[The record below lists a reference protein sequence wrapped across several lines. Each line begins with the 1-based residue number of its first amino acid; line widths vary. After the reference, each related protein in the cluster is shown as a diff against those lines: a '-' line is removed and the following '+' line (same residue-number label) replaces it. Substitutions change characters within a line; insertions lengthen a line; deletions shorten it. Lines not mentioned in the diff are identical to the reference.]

1 MRRITVLQM
10 LVFAALAAL
19 AAALAVATTCA
30 LLGRAPLGDF
40 RGVVLVLVAV
50 VLLYA
55 YAIAVYRLFLA
66 CFPLREGEIAK
77 GSGQEFVYHVY
88 VLFYLM
94 LFYPVIRSG
103 IPPAPF
109 MRAFY
114 RALGARLGVNTY
126 SQGILH
132 DPPFVTIGR
141 DSVVGQSALLI
152 PHVIEGERLA
162 HHAIRIGDRA
172 TVGAGAIVLSGVTI
186 GDGAIV
192 SAGAVVPKGTAIGA
206 GEIWGGVPA
215 RLVRRVDDPI
225 VPSML
230 DSRFRGNDS

>member
-1 MRRITVLQM
+1 
-10 LVFAALAAL
+10 
-19 AAALAVATTCA
+19 
-30 LLGRAPLGDF
+30 
-40 RGVVLVLVAV
+40 
-50 VLLYA
+50 
-55 YAIAVYRLFLA
+55 
-66 CFPLREGEIAK
+66 
-77 GSGQEFVYHVY
+77 
-88 VLFYLM
+88 
-94 LFYPVIRSG
+94 
-103 IPPAPF
+103 
-109 MRAFY
+109 
-114 RALGARLGVNTY
+114 VNTY

-215 RLVRRVDDPI
+215 RLVRRVDAPI

-230 DSRFRGNDS
+230 DSRFRGNDG